1 MKVFELFNRTEF
13 VSIIPE
19 LERYDSKS
27 RQCLDAFKEAFDIL
41 KDMTPQETGE
51 TMPVEWVHPDG
62 GKPYIKVRNCE
73 GDLWER
79 NLGKEIVLGKG
90 VSLSGAELAARI
102 LWSLTFYGFNLKEQ
116 EEFAK
121 NLQLCHYLS
130 DCSPIFAT
138 TDKKKNYGN
147 DD

>member
-1 MKVFELFNRTEF
+1 MTDMKVFELFNKTEF

-19 LERYDSKS
+19 LVKFDHKGK
-27 RQCLDAFKEAFDIL
+27 QCLDAFKEAYDIL
-41 KDMTPQETGE
+41 RGLSPQDTDE
-51 TMPVEWVHPDG
+51 TMPVEWMKPMG
-62 GKPYIKVRNCE
+62 QEPYIKVRNCE
-73 GDLWER
+73 GDFWEK

-90 VSLSGAELAARI
+90 VSLSEVELAARI

-130 DCSPIFAT
+130 DWSPIFAST
-138 TDKKKNYGN
+138 KK
-147 DD
+147 